1 MDRVQ
6 AISVS
11 IYSVERSSL
20 LLPTHR
26 AIISSVLA
34 QWLGYPWPP
43 DPKTPP
49 RKRRREKHRGQALIS
64 QTSLA
69 PLVHL
74 SSWSNHSGRVF
85 AVLGGFVTST
95 SNTFSVLGVEAK
107 RGRVYLLS
115 GAASKDGN

>member
-85 AVLGGFVTST
+85 AVLGG
-95 SNTFSVLGVEAK
+95 L
-107 RGRVYLLS
+107 
-115 GAASKDGN
+115 